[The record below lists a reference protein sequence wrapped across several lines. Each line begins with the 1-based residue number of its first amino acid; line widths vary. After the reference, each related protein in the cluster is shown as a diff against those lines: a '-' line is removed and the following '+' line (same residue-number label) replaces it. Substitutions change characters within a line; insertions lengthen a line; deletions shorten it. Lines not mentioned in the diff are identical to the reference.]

1 MTYTKESYPLDTAG
15 TRIRFLREKHGI
27 SREAFAEIVGLSP
40 FYIGQI
46 ERDERSMSID
56 SLTKICETLN
66 VSTDYI
72 LKGYIKY
79 MENISVHEAFENNY
93 SKLVD
98 KEIKE
103 LLDILSGCSKDN
115 IKLIKEMI
123 KLLLPDIVK

>member
-103 LLDILSGCSKDN
+103 LLGILSGCSKDN
-115 IKLIKEMI
+115 IKLIKGMI
-123 KLLLPDIVK
+123 KLLLPSLGK